1 MATGFHEVQ
10 FPLRLALA
18 TSGGPVRRT
27 EIVQL
32 SNGSEARNARWR
44 DARRS
49 YDAGS
54 GVRSLSDLYDVIAF
68 FEARSG
74 QLNGFRF
81 RDPVDHRSGRPNEPV
96 TPVDQ
101 AIGLGDGVERSFQLG
116 KTYSDAGGS
125 SVRVVT
131 KPVSGSVTVA
141 IGGVIQPADAF
152 AVDAST
158 GRITLHATPGPG
170 AVVSAGFEFDVP
182 VRFDIDRIEINLTAF
197 RAGQIPSIP
206 LLEIKP

>member
-32 SNGSEARNARWR
+32 SNGSETRNARWR

-54 GVRSLSDLYDVIAF
+54 GVRSLADLYDVVAF

-81 RDPVDHRSGRPNEPV
+81 RDPIDSRSSRPEEPI

-101 AIGLGDGVERSFQLG
+101 AIGIGDGAERSFQLV
-116 KTYSDAGGS
+116 KTYADAGGS
-125 SVRVVT
+125 SLRSIT
-131 KPVSGSVTVA
+131 KPVPGSVTIA
-141 IGGVIQPADAF
+141 IGGAIQPAGSF
-152 AVDAST
+152 EVDTTS
-158 GRITLHATPGPG
+158 GRITLETAPDTGM
-170 AVVSAGFEFDVP
+170 VVSAGFEFDVP
-182 VRFDIDRIEINLTAF
+182 VRFDIDRVEINLSAF

-206 LLEIKP
+206 LLEIKS

>member
-1 MATGFHEVQ
+1 MASGFHEVQ

-54 GVRSLSDLYDVIAF
+54 GLRSLADLYDLVAF
-68 FEARSG
+68 FEARFG

-81 RDPVDHRSGRPNEPV
+81 RDPVDNRSGRPGEPI

-101 AIGLGDGVERSFQLG
+101 AIGIGNGEERTFQLV
-116 KTYSDAGGS
+116 KIYADAGGS
-125 SVRVVT
+125 SLRTIT
-131 KPVSGSVTVA
+131 KPVAGSVTVA
-141 IGGVIQPADAF
+141 LGGVIRPTDAF
-152 AVDAST
+152 DVDVTT
-158 GRITLHATPGPG
+158 GQVTFDAAPGPG